1 MAFSEKQ
8 RSVRSERRRR
18 NRRLSLDSID
28 TLFRGQKNISSH
40 NTPGVHEDSNE
51 HLNLVSHVVT
61 AQDED
66 VTTIQESTERAHIL
80 QSVSAKQRTNQIRK
94 QRPELMN

>member
-8 RSVRSERRRR
+8 KSVRSERRRR

-28 TLFRGQKNISSH
+28 TLFRGQKNISR
-40 NTPGVHEDSNE
+40 NNPLGVHEDSHE
-51 HLNLVSHVVT
+51 HLNLVSHVVA

-66 VTTIQESTERAHIL
+66 VTTLQESTETAHTL
-80 QSVSAKQRTNQIRK
+80 QSVSAEQRTNQFIII
-94 QRPELMN
+94 

>member
-1 MAFSEKQ
+1 MPCGFSEKQ
-8 RSVRSERRRR
+8 KSVRSERRRR
-18 NRRLSLDSID
+18 NRRLSVDSID

-40 NTPGVHEDSNE
+40 NPLGVHEDSHE

-66 VTTIQESTERAHIL
+66 VTTLQELAERAHTL
-80 QSVSAKQRTNQIRK
+80 QSVSAKQPRNQLIK
-94 QRPELMN
+94 NNLC